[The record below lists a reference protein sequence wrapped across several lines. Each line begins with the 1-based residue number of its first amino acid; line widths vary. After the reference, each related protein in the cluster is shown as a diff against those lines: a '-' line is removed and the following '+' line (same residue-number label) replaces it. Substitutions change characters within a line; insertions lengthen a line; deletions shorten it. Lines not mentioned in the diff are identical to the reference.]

1 MCQTPPNFWVLVPGE
16 ENVQVLKH
24 FWGLSWTF
32 PSLSFPIFG
41 AFCVWAAGS
50 RRRRV
55 AVRLSRVPKAFS
67 SEFLLPFNDLK
78 NPSFGSESPFF
89 FRCVLEAGADFR
101 FPFHDGIFGAGSRSV
116 PFSLPFPGPTLT
128 PNPCFF
134 LCLWFQSYAQ
144 PGLQYIQG
152 QQIYTAHP
160 QGVIVQPPTAVTTIV
175 AAGQPQPI
183 QQVTARGGTGG
194 FLPMGSGIR

>member
-1 MCQTPPNFWVLVPGE
+1 M
-16 ENVQVLKH
+16 
-24 FWGLSWTF
+24 
-32 PSLSFPIFG
+32 
-41 AFCVWAAGS
+41 
-50 RRRRV
+50 
-55 AVRLSRVPKAFS
+55 
-67 SEFLLPFNDLK
+67 
-78 NPSFGSESPFF
+78 
-89 FRCVLEAGADFR
+89 LEAGADFR
-101 FPFHDGIFGAGSRSV
+101 FPFHDGIFGAGTCSV

-128 PNPCFF
+128 PTPVFF
-134 LCLWFQSYAQ
+134 LCVWFQSYAQ

-194 FLPMGSGIR
+194 VSTHIL